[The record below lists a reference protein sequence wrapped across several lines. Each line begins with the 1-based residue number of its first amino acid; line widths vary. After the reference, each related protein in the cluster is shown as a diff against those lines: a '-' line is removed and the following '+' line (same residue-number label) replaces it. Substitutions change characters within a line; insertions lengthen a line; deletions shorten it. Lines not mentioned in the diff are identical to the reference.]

1 MRMDHTSKPNPTI
14 DDVALRANVSTA
26 TVSRFLNDPER
37 VRKATGLRVKQA
49 VEELGYA
56 PHFGG
61 RALAMNSTNT
71 IGAVVPTIEN
81 AIFARGI
88 QAMQERLTGD
98 DVTLLIASSNYDK
111 KQEWQQIQALVARGI
126 DGLLLIGKDR
136 DPSVYTFLKNR
147 GLPYVLA
154 WVWNDDREHIYVG
167 FPNEASSEE
176 LTNRVLELGH
186 TSIGMIAGVMVDNDR
201 ARARVAGVRA
211 ALATAG
217 LSLAKN
223 QLIESVY
230 DMRSGANAFK
240 TLMAQSP
247 RPTAIICGNDVLA
260 AGAQMG
266 ARELGLIVPE
276 DVSVVGFDDI
286 DLASGISPP
295 LTTVHVPH
303 RLMGRS
309 AAELLLDMRAGK
321 SVSSQR
327 IDTAIIMRSSLA
339 PLSD

>member
-1 MRMDHTSKPNPTI
+1 MDHIRKPNPTI
-14 DDVALRANVSTA
+14 DDVALKANVSTA
-26 TVSRFLNDPER
+26 TVSRFLNDPKR
-37 VRKATGLRVKQA
+37 VREATGLRVKRA

-61 RALAMNSTNT
+61 RALAMNSTDT

-88 QAMQERLTGD
+88 QAMQERLAQD
-98 DVTLLIASSNYDK
+98 NVTLLIASSNYDT

-136 DPSVYTFLKNR
+136 DPSVYAFLKNR

-154 WVWNDDREHIYVG
+154 WVWNDDRDHTYVG
-167 FPNEASSEE
+167 FPNDASSQE
-176 LTNRVLELGH
+176 LTKRVLEKGH
-186 TSIGMIAGVMVDNDR
+186 TNIGMIAGVLADNDR
-201 ARARVAGVRA
+201 ARARVSGVRT
-211 ALATAG
+211 ALANAD
-217 LSLAKN
+217 LSLAPD

-240 TLMAQSP
+240 SLMAQSP

-266 ARELGLIVPE
+266 ARELGLIVPD

-303 RLMGRS
+303 RRMGNS
-309 AAELLLDMRAGK
+309 AAELLLDMRAGRQ
-321 SVSSQR
+321 VSSQR
-327 IDTAIIMRSSLA
+327 IDTTIVMRGSLA
-339 PLSD
+339 PPAM